1 MFKLLGVLLLC
12 VQLIAGSLE
21 TEELKRKCLRDEEFK
36 DDVKI
41 CSIKNNVAIFEK
53 IDRSMTFRCI
63 SLMVENQ
70 ISDSSNLTIKVSQP
84 YEVDYVSNTM
94 MFNL

>member
-1 MFKLLGVLLLC
+1 MFKLLGILLLC
-12 VQLIAGSLE
+12 AQLIAGSLE
-21 TEELKRKCLRDEEFK
+21 TEELKRKCLKDEQFK

-53 IDRSMTFRCI
+53 VERSMTFRCI
-63 SLMVENQ
+63 SMMLENQ
-70 ISDSSNLTIKVSQP
+70 TSDSSNLTIKLSQP